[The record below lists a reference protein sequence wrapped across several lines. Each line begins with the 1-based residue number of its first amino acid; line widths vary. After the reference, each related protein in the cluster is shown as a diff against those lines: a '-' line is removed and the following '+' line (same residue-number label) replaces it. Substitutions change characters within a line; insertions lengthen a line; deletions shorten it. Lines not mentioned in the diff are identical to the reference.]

1 MINMNSK
8 ILSSSLLV
16 FLFSIFLGP
25 SIAQAESMIVEDYQ
39 VDYEIDGGNV
49 LSMELDSDFIE
60 LIIGIDSTNDGIMQI
75 TFPRSLLDATF
86 DGQDDIFFVVVDG
99 FETEYLELTEGANS
113 RTIVVPF
120 FVGDSQIEIIGTEAL
135 EVSLDEIIFDDVI
148 PDPVIQV
155 PPWVK
160 SNAGWWADNQIGDA
174 DFVQGIQFLI
184 TENIITIP
192 PTESGTSTSQEIP
205 NWIKSNAGWWSDN
218 LISDTEFVQ
227 GIQFLITT
235 GIMKV

>member
-1 MINMNSK
+1 MISMNTK
-8 ILSSSLLV
+8 ILSSSLFV
-16 FLFSIFLGP
+16 MLFAIIFGP
-25 SIAQAESMIVEDYQ
+25 SFAQAESMIVEDYQ

-49 LSMELDSDFIE
+49 LSMEIDSDFIE
-60 LIIGIDSTNDGIMQI
+60 LIVDIDTTDDGIIVI

-86 DGQDDIFFVVVDG
+86 DGQDDIFFVIVDG
-99 FETEYLELTEGANS
+99 FETEYLELTEEADN
-113 RTIVVPF
+113 RTIVIPF

-135 EVSLDEIIFDDVI
+135 EIGLDDIILDDVFLE
-148 PDPVIQV
+148 PVIEV
-155 PPWVK
+155 PSWVK
-160 SNAGWWADNQIGDA
+160 SNAGWWADGQIGDA

-184 TENIITIP
+184 TENIMTIP

-205 NWIKSNAGWWSDN
+205 NWIKNNAGWWADS

-227 GIQFLITT
+227 GLQFLITN